1 MNSLNEEWLQKFLT
15 YLEVERHYSLATV
28 DNYRRDIIDFY
39 QFLDEIKQFLLSV
52 TVRDVRLYT
61 NVLYDRHYKRTT
73 MQRHMSSLRSFYRFL
88 LQQKQVDENPFEYVV
103 MKRKEKRLP
112 TFFYEKE
119 MEALFQATEGEEPLQ
134 IRDQALL
141 ETLYATGMRVSE
153 CVALKITDID
163 FNGRFLL
170 VHGKGNKERY
180 IPFNQHAAQS
190 LQYYIE
196 TVRRTLMKKTSH
208 PYVFVNAR
216 GEALTTRG
224 VRYILNQIIKRS
236 SLNSHIHP
244 HELRHT
250 FATHLLNHGADM
262 RTVQELLGHVDLS
275 STQIYAHVTRES
287 LQKTYRH
294 CHPRA

>member
-1 MNSLNEEWLQKFLT
+1 MDWVANFLT
-15 YLEVERHYSLATV
+15 YLEVERHYSDETIK
-28 DNYRRDIIDFY
+28 NYRRDIEDFL
-39 QFLDEIKQFLLSV
+39 QFLKEEDCEMMQV
-52 TVRDVRLYT
+52 TVRDVRYYT
-61 NVLYDRHYKRTT
+61 NVLYERNYKRTT

-88 LQQKQVDENPFEYVV
+88 LQQHQVTENPFEYVV
-103 MKRKEKRLP
+103 MKRKEQRLP
-112 TFFYEKE
+112 AFFYEKE
-119 MEALFQATEGEEPLQ
+119 MEALFQATKGDEPLKK
-134 IRDQALL
+134 RDHALL
-141 ETLYATGMRVSE
+141 EMLYATGMRVSE
-153 CVALKITDID
+153 CVQLTIEDID

-180 IPFNQHAAQS
+180 IPFNQHALTS
-190 LQYYIE
+190 LKDYIQ
-196 TVRRTLMKKTSH
+196 TARQTLMGSETH
-208 PYVFVNAR
+208 RFVFVNSR
-216 GEALTTRG
+216 GKPLTTRG

-236 SLNSHIHP
+236 SLNTHIHP